1 MQYFGDMQQRILEY
15 RDFLDKNNMVI
26 DKTNMMFLQMILDI
40 LTYLATAD
48 ATKLDEQCEYNILTM
63 RKEFEEVL
71 DAKAI
76 DEKGQTVLLT
86 FFFRIANEMKVRYNT
101 IDSAELLKLFEAMT
115 SKDFK
120 YPNYIGQQKEFALEK
135 MPTNI
140 KRMAILG

>member
-1 MQYFGDMQQRILEY
+1 MQYFGDVQQKILEY

-26 DKTNMMFLQMILDI
+26 DKTNMMFLEMILDI
-40 LTYLATAD
+40 LTYLATTD
-48 ATKLDEQCEYNILTM
+48 ASKLDEQCEYNILTM

-115 SKDFK
+115 SRDFK